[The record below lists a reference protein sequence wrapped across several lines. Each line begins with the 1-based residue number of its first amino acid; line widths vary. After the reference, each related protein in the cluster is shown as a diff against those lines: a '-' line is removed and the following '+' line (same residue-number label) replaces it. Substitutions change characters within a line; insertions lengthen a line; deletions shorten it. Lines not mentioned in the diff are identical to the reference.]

1 MSHDIVCFSHLRWD
15 FVFQRPNHLMAHA
28 ARSNRVLFIEEPV
41 QGARAGLTCTDRH
54 GVTVVTPELP
64 DDLGAEDSDIVL
76 RSLVRRL
83 LSDRGIS
90 EPVLWYW
97 TPMAL
102 SWSDGL
108 PASSVVYDCM
118 DELAAFRGAP
128 AGLLALEQRL
138 LDKADL
144 VFTGGTQLYRSKRER
159 HPSVHRFAS
168 SVDRAHFGAARI
180 ATDDPADQATIP
192 APRVGWFG
200 VIDERFDRQ
209 LVLDLAAARP
219 DWQLV
224 LLGPVAKI
232 DASDVPSGPNI
243 HWLGAKGYPDLPAY
257 LHGWDV
263 GIMPFAINDA
273 TRYISPTKTPEYL
286 AAGLPVVST
295 PITDVVHPYADAG
308 LVSIAADASGFVT
321 AIDRLLTIDRAEHV
335 RRADAFLAFDS
346 WEQTWAGMATL
357 IDDAVAQRRYHSIRV
372 VRAERVVARPIEPSA
387 AARSTEPS
395 AAPVAA
401 GWES

>member
-41 QGARAGLTCTDRH
+41 RGARAGLTCTDRR

-64 DDLGAEDSDIVL
+64 EDLAGEDSDIVL
-76 RSLVRRL
+76 RGLVRRL
-83 LSDRGIS
+83 LSDRGMTD
-90 EPVLWYW
+90 PVLWYW

-102 SWSDGL
+102 SWSEGL
-108 PASSVVYDCM
+108 PASAVVYDCM

-128 AGLLALEQRL
+128 PGLLALEQRL

-144 VFTGGTQLYRSKRER
+144 VFTGGTQLHRSKRER

-168 SVDRAHFGAARI
+168 SVDRAHFMAARA

-192 APRVGWFG
+192 TPRLGWFG

-209 LVLDLAAARP
+209 LVLDIAAARP
-219 DWQLV
+219 EWQLV

-232 DASDVPSGPNI
+232 DPADVPSGPNI
-243 HWLGAKGYPDLPAY
+243 HWLGAKAYPDLPAY
-257 LHGWDV
+257 LHGWSV
-263 GIMPFAINDA
+263 GIMPFAINEA

-295 PITDVVHPYADAG
+295 PISDVVHPYADAG
-308 LVSIAADASGFVT
+308 LVDIASDSAGFVT
-321 AIDRLLTIDRAEHV
+321 AVERLLTLDRAAHM
-335 RRADAFLAFDS
+335 RRADAFLTADS
-346 WEQTWAGMATL
+346 WEHTWAGMSAL
-357 IDDAVAQRRYHSIRV
+357 IDGAVDQRRHRLSRPVQAVRAVA
-372 VRAERVVARPIEPSA
+372 
-387 AARSTEPS
+387 RSSEPS